1 MADRKDKF
9 RLVAD
14 LDPEQGLET
23 KSMETR
29 RRRGPMAE
37 AVAETAESLD
47 ERQAERARL
56 MEKMK
61 ADQAAYTAAVDD
73 DRLDLLV
80 DVDQIHADVLER
92 DRAVLDPSV
101 DDDEMRELKVSIAA
115 RGLQQSIKLFQ
126 DADGGYQLESGWRRL
141 TAYRQLLAETGDE
154 KYRRIRAKVAPCVDD
169 LDAAYG
175 RMVDENLVRKGVSHG
190 ELAVLAVRYARMEG
204 TAADTVEDAV
214 DQLFA
219 SAARAKR
226 YHLRQIGHLIEQ
238 VFDVVGDTSQ
248 LPRDLALK
256 AADAVERGA
265 GSVAAL
271 RSELERSDGSALA
284 VNRAFAEF
292 LSALD
297 AQGDISQTKVPR
309 SGRDGRKI
317 EFRAGGYKCTVK
329 GRELR
334 LLAPDDLVELEEDR
348 LQRALEAFRSALDA
362 D

>member
-14 LDPEQGLET
+14 LDPGEERKIKSLE
-23 KSMETR
+23 SR

-47 ERQAERARL
+47 ERQTERARL
-56 MEKMK
+56 LDKMK
-61 ADQAAYTAAVDD
+61 ADQAAYAAAVED

-80 DVDQIHADVLER
+80 DVDQIGTDVLKR
-92 DRAVLDPSV
+92 DRTVLDPSV
-101 DDDEMRELKVSIAA
+101 DDEEMRELKASISA

-141 TAYRQLLAETGDE
+141 TAYRQLLAETGDDA
-154 KYRRIRAKVAPCVDD
+154 YCRIRAKVAPCLEN

-190 ELAVLAVRYARMEG
+190 ELAVLAVRYARAKG
-204 TAADTVEDAV
+204 TAVDTVEDAV
-214 DQLFA
+214 DRLYA

-226 YHLRQIGHLIEQ
+226 YHLRQIAQLVEQ
-238 VFDVVGDTSQ
+238 VFDVVGDTSR
-248 LPRDLALK
+248 LSRDVALK
-256 AADAVERGA
+256 ASDVVQRSPLAME
-265 GSVAAL
+265 SL
-271 RSELERSDGSALA
+271 RAKLAETDGTALA
-284 VNRAFAEF
+284 VNSAFVAFLDDAEKIEAVEAE
-292 LSALD
+292 SR
-297 AQGDISQTKVPR
+297 SR
-309 SGRDGRKI
+309 SGRDGRKL

-334 LLAPDDLVELEEDR
+334 LLAPDDLVDIEEDR
-348 LQRALEAFRSALDA
+348 LQRALEAFRSVLASD
-362 D
+362 

>member
-1 MADRKDKF
+1 MTDRKDKF

-14 LDPEQGLET
+14 LDPGQGLET

-56 MEKMK
+56 MEQMK
-61 ADQAAYTAAVDD
+61 ADQAAYAAAVAD

-80 DVDQIHADVLER
+80 DVDQISTDALER
-92 DRAVLDPSV
+92 DRAVLNPDV
-101 DDDEMRELKVSIAA
+101 DDEEMRELKASIAT

-126 DADGGYQLESGWRRL
+126 GADGGYQLESGWRRL
-141 TAYRQLLAETGDE
+141 TAYRQLLVETGDE

-190 ELAVLAVRYARMEG
+190 ELAALAVRYARTAG

-214 DQLFA
+214 DRLFA

-226 YHLRQIGHLIEQ
+226 YHLRQIAQLVEQ
-238 VFDVVGDTSQ
+238 VFDVLGDISQ

-256 AADAVERGA
+256 VADVVQRDPGAVDL
-265 GSVAAL
+265 L
-271 RSELERSDGSALA
+271 RAELQKTDGSALA
-284 VNRAFAEF
+284 VNCAFAEF
-292 LSALD
+292 LAELDGTMPASSD
-297 AQGDISQTKVPR
+297 AQPR
-309 SGRDGRKI
+309 PGRDGRKL

-334 LLAPDDLVELEEDR
+334 LLAPEDLVEIEEDR
-348 LQRALEAFRSALDA
+348 LQRALEAFRSTLDA
-362 D
+362 G